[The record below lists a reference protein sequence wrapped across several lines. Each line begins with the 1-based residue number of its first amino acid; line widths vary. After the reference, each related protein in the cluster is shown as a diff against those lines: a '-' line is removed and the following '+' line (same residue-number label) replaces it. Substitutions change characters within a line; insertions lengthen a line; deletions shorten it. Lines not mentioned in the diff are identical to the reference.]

1 MRFCALPKVYLEQST
16 ITELISHPIVPRAG
30 PSADNPARRVADPRF
45 SSRLLLLVR
54 DPPPAQTRGN
64 TPCPTREYGANEPLA
79 TATGLVVEAELV
91 GAAGMEE
98 TVVMTVGEFAQ
109 VKERAAGALAL
120 AAGSAGRVGFRV
132 GRTERRHG
140 VGAARVGGGDG
151 APHGQ
156 NQWHKQD
163 LVDDHGRDEPIVYEG
178 ERALGDGIGP
188 PDGST
193 QAGVAES
200 PQQAGHG

>member
-1 MRFCALPKVYLEQST
+1 MRFCALSKVYLEQST

-64 TPCPTREYGANEPLA
+64 TPRPTREYGAHEPLA

-98 TVVMTVGEFAQ
+98 TVTFPALSLMADGKTIRGSVY
-109 VKERAAGALAL
+109 GATDPAVPDQRRD
-120 AAGSAGRVGFRV
+120 AT
-132 GRTERRHG
+132 RTSYSMARPPSGDRTSNLHRR
-140 VGAARVGGGDG
+140 
-151 APHGQ
+151 PY
-156 NQWHKQD
+156 
-163 LVDDHGRDEPIVYEG
+163 L
-178 ERALGDGIGP
+178 
-188 PDGST
+188 
-193 QAGVAES
+193 
-200 PQQAGHG
+200 